1 MLARSLVS
9 HFMLQNQNIK
19 NYVEKFKPNFFID
32 DETHLVIFQFPEVL
46 SNESVEAWGDWMING
61 PVFPWFMAGNIARG
75 VVFDY
80 TSTSKIEAGALSNM
94 VKVNLKVREKGE
106 INQVAFG
113 KIPNTHIVKVT
124 RIESSIRLWLMGVQV
139 KGRYIS
145 RNYQEALEQINQ
157 FNFETNRTFDIP
169 DELMTHWPA

>member
-1 MLARSLVS
+1 
-9 HFMLQNQNIK
+9 MLQQENLQDVEQPLK
-19 NYVEKFKPNFFID
+19 YNYFID
-32 DETHLVIFQFPEVL
+32 DDTQLIVFQYPEIL
-46 SNESVEAWGDWMING
+46 SNESVDAWGDWMIKG
-61 PVFPWFMAGNIARG
+61 PVFPWFVAGNIARG

-80 TSTSKIEAGALSNM
+80 TSTRKIEAGALSNM

-145 RNYQEALEQINQ
+145 RSYQEALEQINQ